1 MYTCTCTC
9 NMYIV
14 YMYTCTC
21 IQCTCI
27 VNNSMSRQNQ
37 LHINCLS
44 YLLINAYSPTFCGFH
59 GIQLYYKTSGKLLFI
74 SQIHKTN
81 NYPSTSHTGHCLIRC
96 VSTCVTVNSLIQ
108 HHWSHPLIIFN
119 VLINLFLFVALS
131 VCLSIY
137 LSLSLRLSVRLCL
150 YLSVYLCL
158 RLSGYIRLYS
168 VIIECF

>member
-1 MYTCTCTC
+1 
-9 NMYIV
+9 
-14 YMYTCTC
+14 MYTCTC

-108 HHWSHPLIIFN
+108 HPGLIHSLSSMYLLISFSLSH
-119 VLINLFLFVALS
+119 FLSVCPSIYLYLS
-131 VCLSIY
+131 VCLSVYVSI
-137 LSLSLRLSVRLCL
+137 SQSISV
-150 YLSVYLCL
+150 SVYQDT
-158 RLSGYIRLYS
+158 
-168 VIIECF
+168 